1 MLYPAELRAH
11 IGWRSVYTAFLST
24 RKSACSHTSTHCFRR
39 GQPEPAADKT
49 EEAWGEYGMASK
61 NDARHWL
68 EVLGLAP
75 GATQEQFEVA
85 YRDLVKVWHPDRF
98 VSDPSLRTKA
108 QEKLRELNVAYEGLR
123 RSGIP
128 PRDPAP
134 TTPPQT
140 GPALWNKTA
149 AARSSRWGTPWRLV
163 TVVMATA
170 VIVAIVLAIM
180 MRRDAVV
187 PTDIALTPAPPRR
200 TPQPRFAQKSEPAPA
215 PAAPTHGALIVL
227 SEPSGGTI
235 YVNDELV
242 GHAPMTLPSLLPGA
256 YRIRVQL
263 GNYPAWSSTVQ
274 IEAGASEKLVAFIDK
289 GRLP

>member
-1 MLYPAELRAH
+1 MNND
-11 IGWRSVYTAFLST
+11 T
-24 RKSACSHTSTHCFRR
+24 RR
-39 GQPEPAADKT
+39 
-49 EEAWGEYGMASK
+49 
-61 NDARHWL
+61 WL

-75 GATQEQFEVA
+75 GATKEQLEVA

-98 VSDPSLRTKA
+98 VSDPTLRTKA
-108 QEKLRELNVAYEGLR
+108 QEKLRELNLAYEGLR

-128 PRDPAP
+128 PADPVP
-134 TTPPQT
+134 TAPPQT
-140 GPALWNKTA
+140 GPAPWIKTPQPH
-149 AARSSRWGTPWRLV
+149 SRWGTPWRLV

-170 VIVAIVLAIM
+170 VIVAIVVSVM
-180 MRRDAVV
+180 MRRDVVV
-187 PTDIALTPAPPRR
+187 PTDIVLTPAPPRR
-200 TPQPRFAQKSEPAPA
+200 AAQPRVAQKSEPAPA